1 MISLT
6 LFRSRPSEKLLPKS
20 FCSPAARRRKAKH
33 FSKNF
38 DVNFSTR
45 IYIGN
50 MLNIPECVPK
60 QLVDE
65 LEGYQKQIKILIRN
79 YKVSMFVDIMTY
91 YYVFLYQVKLCMYLC
106 TYQFFYGFLCIYNK
120 YNLFFHFRFWKIVN
134 KIVQR

>member
-60 QLVDE
+60 QLVEE

-91 YYVFLYQVKLCMYLC
+91 YYVFLLSSQTMYVPKYLPVFLWLFMHI
-106 TYQFFYGFLCIYNK
+106 YKKRIYFFISDFERSSTK
-120 YNLFFHFRFWKIVN
+120 
-134 KIVQR
+134 